1 MISNPSRSGSSWTPW
16 ETVCSESSSTRRT
29 PSASI
34 RSRHVWSL
42 CFGSITSLAECQ
54 RRSPRSSNPGCF
66 PTHVGSNRRYSAT
79 IAWMFQGTSLRAKL
93 STFLPRLTPFL
104 RTFRARTRSSSSGR
118 FEKGPARHYRSAIT
132 WLTQAGLATRVR
144 RVTKP
149 GVPLSAYADGS
160 APVNSYSGDCRARTH
175 CDHSL
180 GTCGHSPRDP
190 SCIRRES
197 QKQSGTHPTACRIS
211 K

>member
-16 ETVCSESSSTRRT
+16 ETVCSESSSTRGT

-54 RRSPRSSNPGCF
+54 RRLPRSSNPGCF

-104 RTFRARTRSSSSGR
+104 CTFRARTRSSSSGR
-118 FEKGPARHYRSAIT
+118 FEKGPARATTDPRLRGSRRRG
-132 WLTQAGLATRVR
+132 WQPGL
-144 RVTKP
+144 
-149 GVPLSAYADGS
+149 DGS
-160 APVNSYSGDCRARTH
+160 RSLVFPCPHMLTALHPSIHIQVIVARARY
-175 CDHSL
+175 DHSL

-190 SCIRRES
+190 LL
-197 QKQSGTHPTACRIS
+197 HPERKSEAIWDASDRVPY